1 MRTVGVLL
9 VLASLTPSRS
19 DACATVDHGALS
31 TGVTSE
37 EAIIVFDPATKTQH
51 FIRAASFS
59 TRGSSDFG
67 FIVPTPSLP
76 TFGEVDQAVFERLAE
91 GYEAARPR
99 ETKLELSSML
109 VLSRSMKGGDGDL
122 RGVTELGTSRVAGMD
137 VTVLRATD
145 SEALGEWLSSHGFS
159 TRPALEHWL
168 SHYVERGFFFSA
180 FRYASTGSSV
190 TTSAPRIT
198 FTTPTPVYPYL
209 EPDDALPRFGSLRVW
224 LIAPERRA
232 WIDEQPATAARA
244 SRDAP
249 TLLTSTSKLAI
260 PSELA
265 SLLPGATPWVSVFL
279 DSRHVRPRAD
289 VRFEP
294 SADGELLPRPRVKLI
309 SVPVEGLF
317 CLVLTLGLV
326 GFGLRRARSRE
337 SVVRS

>member
-1 MRTVGVLL
+1 MAGFLAMKTVGVLL

-76 TFGEVDQAVFERLAE
+76 TFGEVDQGVFAQLAE

-99 ETKLELSSML
+99 QTKLELSSML
-109 VLSRSMKGGDGDL
+109 VFSRSMKGGDGEL

-145 SEALGEWLSSHGFS
+145 PVALGEWLSSHGFS
-159 TRPALEHWL
+159 NRPALERWL
-168 SHYVERGFFFSA
+168 SHYVERGFVFSA
-180 FRYASTGSSV
+180 FRYASTGSSI
-190 TTSAPRIT
+190 TTTAPRIT

-209 EPDDALPRFGSLRVW
+209 EPDDSLPRSGSLRVW

-232 WIDEQPATAARA
+232 WLDEQPATDVPSLLA
-244 SRDAP
+244 STP
-249 TLLTSTSKLAI
+249 KLSI

-265 SLLPGATPWVSVFL
+265 SLLPGAKPWVSVFL
-279 DSRHVRPRAD
+279 DSRHLRPRAD
-289 VRFEP
+289 VRFEA
-294 SADGELLPRPRVKLI
+294 SAAGELLPLPREKVI
-309 SVPVEGLF
+309 SLPVEGLF
-317 CLVLTLGLV
+317 CLVFTLGLV
-326 GFGLRRARSRE
+326 GFGVRRARSRAG
-337 SVVRS
+337 VVRS

>member
-9 VLASLTPSRS
+9 LLASLTPSRT

-76 TFGEVDQAVFERLAE
+76 TFGEVDQGVFAKLAE

-99 ETKLELSSML
+99 QTKLELSSMM
-109 VLSRSMKGGDGDL
+109 VLKLARSAAEGDL

-145 SEALGEWLSSHGFS
+145 SVALGEWLSSHGFS
-159 TRPALEHWL
+159 NRPALERWL

-209 EPDDALPRFGSLRVW
+209 EPDDALPRFGALRVW

-232 WIDEQPATAARA
+232 WLDEQPAT
-244 SRDAP
+244 DAP
-249 TLLTSTSKLAI
+249 TLLTSTSKLGV
-260 PSELA
+260 PPELA
-265 SLLPGATPWVSVFL
+265 SLLPVAKPWVSVFL

-289 VRFEP
+289 VRFET
-294 SADGELLPRPRVKLI
+294 SADGELLPLPRVKVI
-309 SVPVEGLF
+309 SVPIEGLF

-326 GFGLRRARSRE
+326 GFGVRRARSRE
-337 SVVRS
+337 GVVRS

>member
-9 VLASLTPSRS
+9 LLASLTPSPS

-76 TFGEVDQAVFERLAE
+76 TFGEVDQGVFAQLAE

-99 ETKLELSSML
+99 QTKLELSSML
-109 VLSRSMKGGDGDL
+109 VLSRSMKGGDGEL

-137 VTVLRATD
+137 VTVVRATD
-145 SEALGEWLSSHGFS
+145 SVALGEWLSSHGFS
-159 TRPALEHWL
+159 NRPALERWL

-180 FRYASTGSSV
+180 FRYASTGSTL

-198 FTTPTPVYPYL
+198 FTTPTPIYPYL
-209 EPDDALPRFGSLRVW
+209 EPDDSLPRFGALRVW

-232 WIDEQPATAARA
+232 WLDGQSTT
-244 SRDAP
+244 DAP
-249 TLLTSTSKLAI
+249 TLLTSTSRLAV
-260 PSELA
+260 PAELV
-265 SLLPGATPWVSVFL
+265 SLLPGAKPWVSVFL
-279 DSRHVRPRAD
+279 DSRHVRPRGD
-289 VRFEP
+289 VRFEA
-294 SADGELLPRPRVKLI
+294 SADGEQLPLPRVKVI
-309 SVPVEGLF
+309 SVPIEGLF
-317 CLVLTLGLV
+317 CLLLTLGLV
-326 GFGLRRARSRE
+326 GFGIRRARS
-337 SVVRS
+337 SAGVVRS

>member
-1 MRTVGVLL
+1 MAGSRAMRTVGVLL

-76 TFGEVDQAVFERLAE
+76 TFGEVDQGVFAQLAE

-99 ETKLELSSML
+99 ETKVELSSML
-109 VLSRSMKGGDGDL
+109 VLSRSKGGDGEL

-145 SEALGEWLSSHGFS
+145 SQALGEWLSSHGFS
-159 TRPALEHWL
+159 TRPALERWL

-209 EPDDALPRFGSLRVW
+209 EPDDSLPRFGSLRVW

-232 WIDEQPATAARA
+232 WLDEA
-244 SRDAP
+244 SAKDAP
-249 TLLTSTSKLAI
+249 TLLTSTSKLAV
-260 PSELA
+260 PATLA
-265 SLLPGATPWVSVFL
+265 SLLPGAKPWVSVFL
-279 DSRHVRPRAD
+279 DSRHLRPRAD
-289 VRFEP
+289 VRFEA
-294 SADGELLPRPRVKLI
+294 SADGELPPLPRVKVI
-309 SVPVEGLF
+309 SLPVEGLF
-317 CLVLTLGLV
+317 CLVFTLGLV
-326 GFGLRRARSRE
+326 GFGVRRARSRE
-337 SVVRS
+337 GVVRS